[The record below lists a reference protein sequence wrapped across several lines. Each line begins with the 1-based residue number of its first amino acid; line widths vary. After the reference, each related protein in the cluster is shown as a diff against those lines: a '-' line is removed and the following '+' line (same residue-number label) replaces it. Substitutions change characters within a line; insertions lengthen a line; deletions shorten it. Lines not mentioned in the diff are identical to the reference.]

1 VNVSSVCVNTSSLG
15 LLFTSPVLLA
25 ADNSLTA
32 VSPMAAAG
40 KVALFLVLILALILG
55 LAWLSRKTRL
65 AQWSGAWGKA
75 GGPDIPMRTLG
86 TLNMGIKEK
95 IAVIQVGNKR
105 LVVGITPQQIST
117 LAELTD
123 ADLITGDRVCDPQ
136 NKGLEPIA
144 EADGSAVKPVKPV
157 GTPEKNKNQPAA
169 SFADLLKKTLI
180 RADGA

>member
-1 VNVSSVCVNTSSLG
+1 VNVSSVCVNTGSLG
-15 LLFTSPVLLA
+15 LLLTSPLLLA

-32 VSPMAAAG
+32 VSPMAAVG

-65 AQWSGAWGKA
+65 AQWSGNWGRTD
-75 GGPDIPMRTLG
+75 GRDIPMRTLG

-117 LAELTD
+117 LAELSDSDLVTHERPD
-123 ADLITGDRVCDPQ
+123 QDLPAPADKHKNNASPS
-136 NKGLEPIA
+136 
-144 EADGSAVKPVKPV
+144 AD
-157 GTPEKNKNQPAA
+157 

-180 RADGA
+180 RVDGARP

>member
-1 VNVSSVCVNTSSLG
+1 MNVSSVCVNTGSLG
-15 LLFTSPVLLA
+15 LLLTSPLLWA

-55 LAWLSRKTRL
+55 LAWLSHKTRL
-65 AQWSGAWGKA
+65 AQWRGAWGLA
-75 GGPDIPMRTLG
+75 GGTDIPIRTLG

-117 LAELTD
+117 LAELSDSDLLTHERPD
-123 ADLITGDRVCDPQ
+123 QDLPAPADKHKP
-136 NKGLEPIA
+136 
-144 EADGSAVKPVKPV
+144 DGKPS
-157 GTPEKNKNQPAA
+157 AA